1 MTLSNTKDDCKD
13 DEALLRAIFDGA
25 AEIACPKK
33 RQAFIDKQC
42 GDNASLKSRANRL
55 IHSLSKPDNFLESP
69 FDPLDYGLS
78 RKLVEIDGSDQ
89 AANQAAFNTP
99 EIGDKLGEYRLEKII
114 GEGGF
119 GIVYQARHSELKRA
133 VAIKLIKPGI
143 DNGDVISR
151 FYRERIALSLMNH
164 SGIARI
170 YDVGTTLGNTPY
182 FVMELVDGE
191 PITEYCVKQNL
202 SVNQRIELFLQVCDA
217 VQHAHMKG
225 VIHRDLKPGNVLV
238 SDDNGKPIP
247 TIIDFGIAKATEVTL
262 KNPVHT
268 ARLQLVGT
276 PRYMSPEQASFRNDE
291 VDFRSD
297 VYSLGVLLYEMI
309 TTTTPAASL
318 NASEDRF
325 DEILERTRNGQIIG
339 LRQRVRHL
347 KTTPNRLTKARGISW
362 KKLQQSIG
370 EDLDCVVGKSLAT
383 LQEHRYDSVKEFA
396 LDVRRY
402 LNDQPVE
409 ARPPSR
415 IYRLKK
421 FVVANK
427 IAVAAALIA
436 FVVLTFTTAASISS
450 ANHAYENERLAKVAQ
465 RETDAAL
472 ASVQSKV
479 EIIQSFNAFLSELFL
494 AAQPGGDRQQ
504 VSLNDRLLSI
514 AEEVE
519 DKFNDDPVG
528 QSKLLG
534 DIGNLLRHV
543 GNATTASELLERAYQ
558 IGPPVEDSNTPSR
571 ISLMNKISDD
581 HRNHGRL
588 IEAAKISD
596 ETIAKLPKTTNDP
609 SLIEQR
615 LETQRIR
622 AALFIKEEKFQ
633 AAIELIQD
641 SQALSK
647 KSLGAGN
654 KHELNLGV
662 DLANVYLNLRRSKDA
677 KQLLERLQ
685 PLVRDS
691 FGEQDPVYIKLL
703 MTLSNAYCELNQPDK
718 AIETVEI
725 AVQASQDTFSPQSWV
740 YVCHLLT
747 KAQIEL
753 RTGHIN
759 KCLET
764 CLLAK
769 KLQRN
774 IENTDPTTLVNLYRT
789 LAIVHGELG
798 NKSAANRSL
807 QQAFKIVDQRLP
819 FDSSLGLDISRRI
832 AILKSSDDRTNS
844 VKELQKLVTTAS
856 QKYGADNP
864 RVVGFYKTL
873 GNVLAQSG
881 QYVTAKENLQHALD
895 IQLKHQSH
903 AHPHVID
910 TVALIAD
917 VLKKENDRAGCRLL
931 LKQHYRPADDWRELA
946 RSPLEVRLE
955 KTMREFD
962 LWANEDDVQRVTDLF
977 NQIRRLPFF
986 VSSDLHNANE

>member
-1 MTLSNTKDDCKD
+1 MTVSDTKDDCKD

-33 RQAFIDKQC
+33 RQAFIDEQC
-42 GDNASLKSRANRL
+42 GDNASLRSRANRL
-55 IHSLSKPDNFLESP
+55 IHSLSKPDSFLESP

-78 RKLVEIDGSDQ
+78 QKLLETGASE
-89 AANQAAFNTP
+89 QAAFNTP

-119 GIVYQARHSELKRA
+119 GIVYQARHSELERA

-182 FVMELVDGE
+182 FVMELVNGE
-191 PITEYCVKQNL
+191 PVTEYCDNQNL
-202 SVNQRIELFLQVCDA
+202 SVKQRIELFLQVCEA

-225 VIHRDLKPGNVLV
+225 VVHRDLKPGNVLV
-238 SDDNGKPIP
+238 SVDNGEPTP

-297 VYSLGVLLYEMI
+297 VYSLGVLLYEML

-325 DEILERTRNGQIIG
+325 DEILERTRNGQIIS
-339 LRQRVRHL
+339 LRQRIRHL
-347 KTTPNRLTKARGISW
+347 KTTPNRLTKTRGISW

-383 LQEHRYDSVKEFA
+383 LQEHRYDSVKELA

-421 FVVANK
+421 FVSANRF
-427 IAVAAALIA
+427 AVAAALFA
-436 FVVLTFTTAASISS
+436 LVLLTFTTAASISS
-450 ANHAYENERLAKVAQ
+450 AIHANENERLAKVAQ

-494 AAQPGGDRQQ
+494 AAQPGGDRQE
-504 VSLNDRLLSI
+504 VSLNDRLLGI

-519 DKFNDDPVG
+519 NKFDDDPVG

-558 IGPPVEDSNTPSR
+558 IRPPVEDSNKPTR

-596 ETIAKLPKTTNDP
+596 QTIVKLPENTNDP
-609 SLIEQR
+609 SLIVQR

-622 AALFIKEEKFQ
+622 AALFVKEEKFQ

-641 SQALSK
+641 SQALSQ
-647 KSLGAGN
+647 KSFGAGN
-654 KHELNLGV
+654 KYELNLGV
-662 DLANVYLNLRRSKDA
+662 DLANVYLNLRRLQDA

-685 PLVRDS
+685 PLVRDT
-691 FGEQDPVYIKLL
+691 FGERDPVYIKLL
-703 MTLSNAYCELNQPDK
+703 ITLSIAYCDCNEPDK
-718 AIETVEI
+718 AIKNVEV
-725 AVQASQDTFSPQSWV
+725 AVQASEESFTPQSWV

-753 RTGHIN
+753 RTGLTN
-759 KCLET
+759 RCLET
-764 CLLAK
+764 CLLAE
-769 KLQRN
+769 KLHRN
-774 IENTDPTTLVNLYRT
+774 IENTDPTTLVILYRIF
-789 LAIVHGELG
+789 AEAHGELED
-798 NKSAANRSL
+798 KSAADRSL
-807 QQAFKIVDQRLP
+807 KKAIEIANQRLP
-819 FDSSLGLDISRRI
+819 LDNALALDIRRRI
-832 AILKSSDDRTNS
+832 AIHKSDSDSDRINA
-844 VKELQKLVTTAS
+844 VKELQELVTTAI
-856 QKYGADNP
+856 QKYGVDSP
-864 RVVGFYKTL
+864 RVVGFHKTL

-946 RSPLEVRLE
+946 RSPLELRLE

-962 LWANEDDVQRVTDLF
+962 LWANEEDVQRVTDLF

-986 VSSDLHNANE
+986 VLSD